1 LLFSWDKSER
11 KMEQVGAGPPSPES
25 ATFVL
30 EEKRRLSDSV
40 IWRLQR
46 DFYGQKGEEA
56 WLTGRTPY
64 YVTSNTFIANAYAR
78 VVAGFLRD
86 CAGASSNLGPLDR
99 KAPVYILEVASGSG
113 KFGLLFLKKLL
124 ALKQRIPLLAG
135 LNFRFV
141 MTDLVP
147 ANLKAWQSRDR
158 FRPFLE
164 AGVLDFATF
173 DLERDEK
180 ITLAHSGETLSVG
193 TLRNPLAVIANYA
206 FDTTAQ
212 DAFWIKGGALAES
225 LVTTASTQK
234 EKDGLPDPETLK
246 RISTR
251 YEQRPVEDDY
261 YDDEAMNRILAAYR
275 TRLGDTSFLFPIGA
289 LKGIRTLMAMASGRL
304 LLLSGDKGYTHED
317 ELTVR
322 SDPQMA
328 LHGGFSMMVNYHAIG
343 LYFRERG
350 GLALHSS
357 SRDKRLKVSAFLTGA
372 PEAMLA
378 ETRSAFHQA
387 IDGFGPCEYFT
398 LVTGLR
404 KELPAPSLD
413 VLLGLLRIGEG
424 DPHLISLFSVP
435 LAEQAKKAPDPVR
448 RELVRVL
455 EQAWDYFYPMDHDLP
470 FELGRIYSGLERPL
484 DALRCYLE
492 SLRLYKEHP
501 ATLFNAGLC
510 LYRLQRPQ
518 EALTLM
524 ERALKV
530 EEGYGPAREWR
541 IRLQSELAG
550 R

>member
-1 LLFSWDKSER
+1 
-11 KMEQVGAGPPSPES
+11 MEQVGAGPPKPES

-30 EEKRRLSDSV
+30 EEKKRLSNSL

-56 WLTGRTPY
+56 WLTGRTPF
-64 YVTSNTFIANAYAR
+64 YVTSNAFIASAYAR
-78 VVAGFLRD
+78 VIAGFLRD
-86 CAGASSNLGPLDR
+86 CAGAKSDLGPLDP
-99 KAPVYILEVASGSG
+99 KAPVYILEVAAGSG
-113 KFGLLFLKKLL
+113 KFGFLFLKKLL

-135 LNFRFV
+135 LNFRYV

-147 ANLKAWQSRDR
+147 ANLKAWRSRER

-180 ITLAHSGETLSVG
+180 ITLTHSGETLSAE

-206 FDTTAQ
+206 FDTTVQ
-212 DAFWIKGGALAES
+212 DAFWIKGGALQES
-225 LVTTASTQK
+225 LVTTASTRK
-234 EKDGLPDPETLK
+234 EQEGLPDPETLK
-246 RISTR
+246 RVSTR

-261 YDDEAMNRILAAYR
+261 YEDEAMNRILAAYR

-435 LAEQAKKAPDPVR
+435 LADHAKKAPDPVR
-448 RELVRVL
+448 REVVRVL

-470 FELGRIYSGLERPL
+470 FELGRIYSALERPL

>member
-1 LLFSWDKSER
+1 
-11 KMEQVGAGPPSPES
+11 MEQVGAGPPAPES

-30 EEKRRLSDSV
+30 EEKKRLSESL

-56 WLTGRTPY
+56 WTTGRTPY
-64 YVTSNTFIANAYAR
+64 YVTSNAFIANAYAR
-78 VVAGFLRD
+78 VIAGFLRD
-86 CAGASSNLGPLDR
+86 CVRASSFLGPLDP
-99 KAPVYILEVASGSG
+99 KAPVYILEVAAGSG
-113 KFGLLFLKKLL
+113 KFGFLFLKKLL

-135 LNFRFV
+135 LNVRYV

-147 ANLKAWQSRDR
+147 ANLEAWRARDR
-158 FRPFLE
+158 FRPFVE

-173 DLERDEK
+173 DLERDDK
-180 ITLAHSGETLSVG
+180 ITLTHSGETLSAG
-193 TLRNPLAVIANYA
+193 TLRNPLAVVANYA

-212 DAFWIKGGALAES
+212 DAFWIKEGALQES
-225 LVTTASTQK
+225 LVTTASTRK

-246 RISTR
+246 RVSTR

-261 YDDEAMNRILAAYR
+261 YEDDVFNRILAAYR

-289 LKGIRTLMAMASGRL
+289 LKGIRNLMAMASGRM

-322 SDPQMA
+322 ADPQMA
-328 LHGGFSMMVNYHAIG
+328 LHGGFSMMVNYHAVG

-357 SRDKRLKVSAFLTGA
+357 SRNKSLKVSAFLSGA
-372 PEAMLA
+372 PEALFA

-387 IDGFGPCEYFT
+387 IDGFGPCEYYT
-398 LVTGLR
+398 LVTGIR

-413 VLLGLLRIGEG
+413 VILGLLRVGEG
-424 DPHLISLFSVP
+424 DPHLVSLFAIP
-435 LAEQAKKAPDPVR
+435 LADQAKKAPDPVR
-448 RELVRVL
+448 RELVRAL
-455 EQAWDYFYPMDHDLP
+455 EQAWDHFYPMDHDLP
-470 FELGRIYSGLERPL
+470 FELGRIYSALERPL

-492 SLRLYKEHP
+492 SLRLYREHP

-518 EALTLM
+518 EALRLM
-524 ERALKV
+524 ERALAV
-530 EEGYGPAREWR
+530 QEGYGPAREWR